1 MMLKNFFRS
10 TWRRLTRHKLYTT
23 INIAGLAIGIACGL
37 VIYKIISYETD
48 FDRYHKNYSTIYRLI
63 NRIELPEEGIV
74 YSEGQVHPIGEA
86 IRNDFPEVKA
96 VMTFYAKK
104 GQVIIENN
112 KGTIDRY
119 LENEGLVYAEPELF
133 EIFDFDFLA
142 GNPQIAL
149 SNPGSVVITSSL
161 AQKYFNLLPGNISD
175 ALDRSININNK
186 KSFTV
191 TGVLADTPENTDLPF
206 GLIADYKSQT
216 ASNPYFNNGTDWQE
230 YNSAT
235 NCYLQIPGKVSRADF
250 ENQLVPFL
258 AKYIGPDSPVNQKY
272 LLQPLSELHFGT
284 IDNYSG
290 RQVPKR
296 SLYLLGL
303 IGLLIILLGSVNF
316 INLSTAQSSRRFK
329 EIGVRK
335 IAGVSK
341 FQLVSQFMGE
351 TILISTLAS
360 FMGVFIALF
369 LFNYLD
375 DILGYQLK
383 LEIGRNPGTL
393 IFLILSAL
401 SIGFISG
408 LYPSFV
414 MARMNPAG
422 SLKNELPANNRSNSG
437 SLRRTLV
444 IFQFAI
450 SLVLITG
457 TLVMHKQIRY
467 FLNSDPGFNKD
478 AILVVPLPDAS
489 TDKLAVLKYELLGN
503 PDIEKVSYETR
514 SPMADWR
521 VGNPINYPTL
531 EKDVYNGNLKTVD
544 EDYLDLYELKLIA
557 GKNISD
563 VKNTGEAIVNRKVT
577 ELLGF
582 DDPNEAVGE
591 MFKYGRED
599 FEFTIT
605 GVVEDFHAQS
615 LQQEMDYVILSN
627 LSFNMKE
634 MAVKINQAA
643 VKLAGY
649 STVIGKVEKEWNKIF
664 PKDIFEYRF
673 LDRQIA
679 NFYKGEINTFK
690 LIQLFAIIAIFIAS
704 LGLYGLISFIAN
716 QKIKEIGIRKVNGAR
731 IIEVITM
738 LNISFLK
745 WISIASVISI
755 PLAWYLMNRWL
766 DNFAYRINMNWW
778 IFALA
783 GITAL
788 VIAIMTVSRES
799 WRAATMNP
807 VEALRYE

>member
-1 MMLKNFFRS
+1 MNNFLKI
-10 TWRRLTRHKLYTT
+10 TWRRLTRQKIYTT

-37 VIYKIISYETD
+37 VIYKIISYETG
-48 FDRYHKNYSTIYRLI
+48 FDRYHKYYSTIYRLI
-63 NRIELPEEGIV
+63 NRIEPPEEGIV
-74 YSEGQVHPIGEA
+74 YGEGQVHPLGEA
-86 IRNDFPEVKA
+86 IRNDFPEVNA

-119 LENEGLVYAEPELF
+119 LENEGLAYAEPELF

-142 GNPQIAL
+142 GNPQNAL
-149 SNPGSVVITSSL
+149 SNEGSIVITSSL
-161 AQKYFNLLPGNISD
+161 AQKYFNLIPGNVTD
-175 ALDRSININNK
+175 ALGRSININNK
-186 KSFTV
+186 QSFTV
-191 TGVLADTPENTDLPF
+191 TGVIADTPENTDLPF
-206 GLIADYKSQT
+206 TMIADYKNQT
-216 ASNPYFNNGTDWQE
+216 ASNPYFNDGVDWQE

-235 NCYLQIPGKVSRADF
+235 NCYLQLPGNISRADF

-258 AKYIGPDSPVNQKY
+258 TKYIGPDSPVNQKY
-272 LLQPLSELHFGT
+272 LLQPLSELHFGA
-284 IDNYSG
+284 IDNYNE

-296 SLYLLGL
+296 SLYLLGF
-303 IGLLIILLGSVNF
+303 IGLFIILLGSVNF

-351 TILISTLAS
+351 TLLISCVAA
-360 FMGVFIALF
+360 FIGVLIAHF

-375 DILGYQLK
+375 DILGYRLN
-383 LEIGRNPGTL
+383 LEIGRNPGTI

-414 MARMNPAG
+414 MARMNPVG
-422 SLKNELPANNRSNSG
+422 DLKNDLPVKNSSNSG

-457 TLVMHKQIRY
+457 TLVMHRQIMY
-467 FLNSDPGFNKD
+467 FLKSDPGFNKE

-489 TDKLAVLKYELLGN
+489 TEKLAVLKSELLNN

-544 EDYLDLYELKLIA
+544 EDYLELYELKLIA
-557 GKNISD
+557 GKNISEK
-563 VKNTGEAIVNRKVT
+563 KNTGEAIVNRRVT

-582 DDPNEAVGE
+582 DDPNDAVSE
-591 MFKYGRED
+591 MFKYGREN

-615 LQQEMDYVILSN
+615 LQQQMDYVILSN
-627 LSFNMKE
+627 LAFNIKE
-634 MAVKINQAA
+634 MAVKINPA
-643 VKLAGY
+643 VGKLAGY
-649 STVIGKVEKEWNKIF
+649 SNTIGKVEKEWNKIF

-679 NFYKGEINTFK
+679 NFYSGEINTSK

-738 LNISFLK
+738 LNISFLR

-755 PLAWYLMNRWL
+755 PVAWYLMNRWL
-766 DNFAYRINMNWW
+766 ENFAYRITMSWW

-783 GITAL
+783 GLLAL
-788 VIAIMTVSRES
+788 GIALLTVSFQS
-799 WRAATMNP
+799 WKAATKNP
-807 VEALRYE
+807 VESLRYE

>member
-1 MMLKNFFRS
+1 MKNFLKV
-10 TWRRLTRHKLYTT
+10 TWRQLTRHKIYTT
-23 INIAGLAIGIACGL
+23 INITGLAIGIACGL
-37 VIYKIISYETD
+37 VIYKIINYETG

-63 NRIELPEEGIV
+63 NQLELPEEGIV
-74 YSEGQVHPIGEA
+74 YGEGQVHPLGEA
-86 IRNDFPEVKA
+86 IRNDFPGVNA
-96 VMTFYAKK
+96 VMTFYAEK

-119 LENEGLVYAEPELF
+119 LENEGLAYAEPELF

-142 GNPQIAL
+142 GNPQNAL
-149 SNPGSVVITSSL
+149 SDEGSVVITSSL
-161 AQKYFNLLPGNISD
+161 ARKYFNLVPGNEGD
-175 ALDRSININNK
+175 ALGRSININNK

-191 TGVLADTPENTDLPF
+191 TGVIADTPENTDLPF
-206 GLIADYKSQT
+206 TMIADYKSQT

-230 YNSAT
+230 YSSST
-235 NCYLQIPGKVSRADF
+235 NCYLQLPGNISRADF

-258 AKYIGPDSPVNQKY
+258 TKYIGPDSPVNQKY
-272 LLQPLSELHFGT
+272 ILQPLSELHYGA
-284 IDNYSG
+284 IDNYNE

-296 SLYLLGL
+296 SLYLLGF
-303 IGLLIILLGSVNF
+303 IGLFIILLGAVNF
-316 INLSTAQSSRRFK
+316 INLSTAQASRRFR

-341 FQLVSQFMGE
+341 FQLIRQFMGE
-351 TILISTLAS
+351 TVLISCGAALI
-360 FMGVFIALF
+360 GVLISHF
-369 LFNYLD
+369 LFNYLE
-375 DILGYQLK
+375 DILGYRLH
-383 LEIGRNPGTL
+383 LEIMDNPGTV

-401 SIGFISG
+401 SIGIISG

-414 MARMNPAG
+414 MARMNPVG
-422 SLKNELPANNRSNSG
+422 NLKNELPVNGSSNSG

-467 FLNSDPGFNKD
+467 FLNSDPGFNKE
-478 AILVVPLPDAS
+478 AILIVPLPDAS
-489 TDKLAVLKYELLGN
+489 PDKLAVLKTELLNN
-503 PDIEKVSYETR
+503 PEIEKVSYETR
-514 SPMADWR
+514 SPMADYR

-557 GKNISD
+557 GKNISEN
-563 VKNTGEAIVNRKVT
+563 KNTGEAIVNRSLT

-591 MFKYGRED
+591 IFKYAREN

-615 LQQEMDYVILSN
+615 LQQGMDYVILSN
-627 LSFNMKE
+627 LAFNINE
-634 MAVKINQAA
+634 MAVKINPAT

-649 STVIGKVEKEWNKIF
+649 SNSIGKVEKEWNKIF

-673 LDRQIA
+673 FDRQIA
-679 NFYKGEINTFK
+679 SFYSGEVNTYK

-738 LNISFLK
+738 LNISFLR
-745 WISIASVISI
+745 WISIATVISI
-755 PLAWYLMNRWL
+755 PVAWYLMNRWL
-766 DNFAYRINMNWW
+766 ENFAFRTTINWW

-788 VIAIMTVSRES
+788 VIALMTVSRES

-807 VEALRYE
+807 VDALRYE